1 VRQDAPPAM
10 APSPSA
16 PRDGPWLDVG
26 TWHDSLGAALQAA
39 RGALAS
45 DELGRDFL
53 AADARDRGTVGVQI
67 ALTSGYETGL
77 RPTQVRAGTCCCR
90 DMCLC
95 CPPGR
100 LSPRC
105 AGACQ
110 VSSLVPGSWAHAAQE
125 IEEGDDIVRVDGNV
139 VDAANVVQSVRGEGM
154 IGSRCVLTVRGRN
167 GMLRD
172 VELVR
177 SSMLRLQSMELLCS
191 HLSQH
196 EELVQSAE
204 VPPSLQSALR
214 DSCLQVSELLMSM
227 EKRMIASQAAAH
239 DRMANLKARVHGA
252 SRQQCIHDQ
261 PAWR

>member
-1 VRQDAPPAM
+1 MLPYAAPSMGSADAP
-10 APSPSA
+10 
-16 PRDGPWLDVG
+16 V
-26 TWHDSLGAALQAA
+26 TW
-39 RGALAS
+39 
-45 DELGRDFL
+45 L
-53 AADARDRGTVGVQI
+53 AA
-67 ALTSGYETGL
+67 GL
-77 RPTQVRAGTCCCR
+77 HAHECS
-90 DMCLC
+90 
-95 CPPGR
+95 R
-100 LSPRC
+100 LSLTEAKR
-105 AGACQ
+105 
-110 VSSLVPGSWAHAAQE
+110 
-125 IEEGDDIVRVDGNV
+125 EEGDDIVRVDGNV